1 MPDGLE
7 AWYGEYAAKTGK
19 AVNAVLVAALEEF
32 RSRHDG
38 ATAPPAP
45 APRGTTASRKPRQ
58 PKAAPVARENA
69 PEGAEDIAAFFRRR
83 NGEQQ

>member
-1 MPDGLE
+1 MPDGLRE
-7 AWYGEYAAKTGK
+7 WYEDFAAKTGK

-45 APRGTTASRKPRQ
+45 APRGTTASRKPRP
-58 PKAAPVARENA
+58 PKAAPAARENG
-69 PEGAEDIAAFFRRR
+69 PEGAEDIAAFFRHR
-83 NGEQQ
+83 NGEQ